1 MAHGRAGT
9 GAADLPAMQGRLQPG
24 PATDSIREDLA
35 QGANSEELSGMTLF
49 WAVSEEGAV

>member
-9 GAADLPAMQGRLQPG
+9 RGADLLAMQGRLQPG
-24 PATDSIREDLA
+24 PAVDSIREDLA

-49 WAVSEEGAV
+49 WAVSEERAV